1 MQQGINVFFSAL
13 KSKLLQISPI
23 LAQRLVVMVKSHT
36 SQGAHTSGY
45 CSMKQLRVL
54 LFPPGWDASPSH
66 GYPQQYVAVTHLY
79 TWEKRDNVG

>member
-1 MQQGINVFFSAL
+1 MQKGHKCLFSAL

-36 SQGAHTSGY
+36 SQGAHTSGH
-45 CSMKQLRVL
+45 CSMKQLREL

-66 GYPQQYVAVTHLY
+66 SYPQQYVTVTHLY